1 MDQST
6 HAVRRANWLNIITQ
20 CKDRPTGTS
29 AKQWLAENGINEKS
43 YYYWLRKIRR
53 EACEHLQLPG
63 TSGLSE
69 VSFVEVPL
77 EAATTIPT
85 PAQNTSVSPSAVIR
99 ANGLTLEISN
109 DISEHLLA
117 RLLQEVLHA

>member
-69 VSFVEVPL
+69 VSFVEVVYSGDI
-77 EAATTIPT
+77 E
-85 PAQNTSVSPSAVIR
+85 PSARGFR
-99 ANGLTLEISN
+99 ATITDE
-109 DISEHLLA
+109 
-117 RLLQEVLHA
+117 